1 MRTWLLLPLIFF
13 VTVVYAMSVI
23 VHMLLFRDKTV
34 FYRYARSWSR
44 MLLRVAGVTV
54 IVRGQEHLDATVRY
68 VYVANHSS
76 LFDIP
81 VVLAC
86 VPDNIRIMYKRELN
100 KIPVFGWCLALSPF
114 IPLDRADG
122 RDALAK
128 LDATIASM
136 RDGTA
141 VLVFPEGTR
150 SEDGMLGD
158 FKRGA
163 FVLAARSGMPIV
175 PLAILGSAA
184 ILPARKVQLN
194 KGTVTLV
201 ISEPMQSLGT
211 SRADEMK
218 MLSNVRS
225 VLHEHVVSHL

>member
-1 MRTWLLLPLIFF
+1 MRKWFLVTLIFGI
-13 VTVVYAMSVI
+13 TVVYALTVMA
-23 VHMLLFRDKTV
+23 HMLLFRDKAV
-34 FYRYARSWSR
+34 FYLYARSWSR
-44 MLLRVAGVTV
+44 LLLRVSGVKVDIRGTENLD
-54 IVRGQEHLDATVRY
+54 VRTRY
-68 VYVANHSS
+68 VYVANHNS

-114 IPLDRADG
+114 IALDRADG
-122 RDALAK
+122 RDAMVK

-136 RDGTA
+136 REGTS

-150 SEDGMLGD
+150 SKNGMLGE

-163 FVLAARSGMPIV
+163 FVLAARSGKPLV

-184 ILPARKVQLN
+184 ILPARKTELN
-194 KGTVTLV
+194 KGTVILMINAPV
-201 ISEPMQSLGT
+201 MLAGS

-218 MLSNVRS
+218 ALNVVRTII
-225 VLHEHVVSHL
+225 HEHVVSHL

>member
-1 MRTWLLLPLIFF
+1 MRTWVLLPIIFV
-13 VTVVYAMSVI
+13 VTVVYAFAVMA
-23 VHMLLFRDKTV
+23 HMLLFRDKPV
-34 FYRYARSWSR
+34 FYRYARSWSKA
-44 MLLRVAGVTV
+44 LLRIAGVEV
-54 IVRGQEHLDATVRY
+54 VVRGAEQLEPTVRY

-81 VVLAC
+81 VVLGSL
-86 VPDNIRIMYKRELN
+86 PDNVRIMYKRELN

-122 RDALAK
+122 RDAIAK
-128 LDATIASM
+128 LEATIASM
-136 RDGTA
+136 RDGA
-141 VLVFPEGTR
+141 SVLVFPEGTR
-150 SEDGMLGD
+150 SADGKLGE

-163 FVLAARSGMPIV
+163 FVLAARSGKPLV

-184 ILPARKVQLN
+184 ILPARKLRLN

-201 ISEPMQSLGT
+201 IGSPVHATGT

-218 MLSNVRS
+218 LLGTVRS
-225 VLHEHVVSHL
+225 IIDERVVSHG

>member
-1 MRTWLLLPLIFF
+1 MRTWFLLPLIFIA
-13 VTVVYAMSVI
+13 TVVYAICVI

-34 FYRYARSWSR
+34 FYWYARSWSR
-44 MLLRVAGVTV
+44 VLLRIAGVTV
-54 IVRGQEHLDATVRY
+54 VVRGEEHLDATVRY
-68 VYVANHSS
+68 VYVANHNS

-81 VVLAC
+81 VALAC

-122 RDALAK
+122 RDAMTK
-128 LDATIASM
+128 LEATIASM
-136 RDGTA
+136 RDGTS

-150 SEDGMLGD
+150 SEDGMLRD

-163 FVLAARSGMPIV
+163 FVLAARSGKPIV

-184 ILPARKVQLN
+184 IMPARRFEMN

-201 ISEPMQSLGT
+201 ISAPLVPMGT
-211 SRADEMK
+211 SRADEMA
-218 MLSNVRS
+218 MLNNVRTI
-225 VLHEHVVSHL
+225 LHEHVVSHL